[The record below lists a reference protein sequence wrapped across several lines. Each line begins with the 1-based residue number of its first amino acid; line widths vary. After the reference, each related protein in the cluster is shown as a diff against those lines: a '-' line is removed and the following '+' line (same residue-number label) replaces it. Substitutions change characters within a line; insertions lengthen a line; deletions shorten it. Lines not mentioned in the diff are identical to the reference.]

1 MSLPE
6 TLLTLKGWQR
16 QEDRAFL
23 RAGTIAALIVEVN
36 RDHKKRSRPYA
47 AEDIFPHLAHTDER
61 KGSDSPAAPQSSE
74 QQLALFKALMN
85 TDESGENSG
94 N

>member
-36 RDHKKRSRPYA
+36 RDQKKRSRPYA
-47 AEDIFPHLAHTDER
+47 AEDIFRTSHTQTNA
-61 KGSDSPAAPQSSE
+61 KAPI
-74 QQLALFKALMN
+74 LPLPPN
-85 TDESGENSG
+85 RRNNSWRCSKR
-94 N
+94 